1 MSNVDIAKAIDGIA
15 IIVGAVGSFQEANAT
30 LYKYMQTLIKYM
42 QTLINEQ
49 RNPSDEEWNALINS
63 IEANQARINELAA
76 Q

>member
-15 IIVGAVGSFQEANAT
+15 IIVGAVGSWQEANAA
-30 LYKYMQTLIKYM
+30 LYKYM

>member
-1 MSNVDIAKAIDGIA
+1 MSNIDIAKAVDGIA
-15 IIVGAVGSFQEANAT
+15 IILNAWGSWQQANAALT
-30 LYKYMQTLIKYM
+30 KYMTTFI
-42 QTLINEQ
+42 IEQ

>member
-15 IIVGAVGSFQEANAT
+15 IIVGAVGSFQEANAA
-30 LYKYMQTLIKYM
+30 LYKYMQTLIE
-42 QTLINEQ
+42 EQ
-49 RNPSDEEWNALINS
+49 RNPSPEEWNALINS